1 MTQAVITGESG
12 VLEKTAEILESS
24 PVRISDYTNTVFLG
38 SSVTEGFCKG
48 IVLAVGRETLYCGV
62 SLPENKL
69 KKGFDRGET
78 SIIWVLIKFTAFLV
92 PIVFVACGLTRGDWL
107 ELFLFAL
114 SVAVSLAPELLPMV
128 INACLAKGSF
138 QMGQKRTVVKNI
150 NAMQGFGSMDVLCVD
165 KTGTLTGNTIL
176 LEYYMDILGNE
187 NAKTIDL
194 AFLNSFYHTVIF
206 NNLDATILKARNM
219 TRLGTHFSQLTQQY
233 KKLNEI
239 SFDYSRKF
247 TSILVQNKEDNILLV
262 NGSVKE
268 VVGRCRYVE
277 YKDTLQETVA
287 DNFNSIH
294 TVLDEMLDDSMKV
307 LVVAYKP
314 MKKIFFS
321 LKMNTI

>member
-1 MTQAVITGESG
+1 
-12 VLEKTAEILESS
+12 
-24 PVRISDYTNTVFLG
+24 
-38 SSVTEGFCKG
+38 
-48 IVLAVGRETLYCGV
+48 
-62 SLPENKL
+62 
-69 KKGFDRGET
+69 
-78 SIIWVLIKFTAFLV
+78 
-92 PIVFVACGLTRGDWL
+92 
-107 ELFLFAL
+107 
-114 SVAVSLAPELLPMV
+114 
-128 INACLAKGSF
+128 
-138 QMGQKRTVVKNI
+138 
-150 NAMQGFGSMDVLCVD
+150 
-165 KTGTLTGNTIL
+165 
-176 LEYYMDILGNE
+176 
-187 NAKTIDL
+187 
-194 AFLNSFYHTVIF
+194 
-206 NNLDATILKARNM
+206 M

-314 MKKIFFS
+314 MKKYS
-321 LKMNTI
+321 SA